1 MLIWIFNDL
10 SLSIEN
16 MRIWTYF
23 KLDWTLDALF
33 ARSKPIEIGN
43 SPGHVCTKN
52 LFRNNIFYS
61 LWFVYLVA
69 GRVWRLL
76 LLLRRTCSMLCMLF
90 MDSIKME
97 LYAHEHTMR

>member
-43 SPGHVCTKN
+43 SPGHVCIKN

-69 GRVWRLL
+69 GRRG
-76 LLLRRTCSMLCMLF
+76 SCMASVVVIALHMF
-90 MDSIKME
+90 NVM
-97 LYAHEHTMR
+97 YVVHGFN